1 MNHEQH
7 KDTGKEQNTDLLHGA
22 GELLGHA
29 PGPHHPGGGDD
40 VVHRDVTGVLDVL
53 HLLPVPRG
61 LLESLDDEGG
71 GRGNHAARG
80 LPVLNLELDSDL
92 ESLPFLGGLGDV
104 VSDLLGRQAEG
115 TDLGGQGAAG
125 GGNSV
130 KRKMKSCSLWSL
142 YNLPG
147 SSDLSSN
154 SPKVDVGDGGG
165 VELGSHLECCT
176 GNVVGAEQEIKY
188 SCSGNMLIAAQEIQ

>member
-1 MNHEQH
+1 M
-7 KDTGKEQNTDLLHGA
+7 
-22 GELLGHA
+22 
-29 PGPHHPGGGDD
+29 
-40 VVHRDVTGVLDVL
+40 
-53 HLLPVPRG
+53 
-61 LLESLDDEGG
+61 
-71 GRGNHAARG
+71 
-80 LPVLNLELDSDL
+80 
-92 ESLPFLGGLGDV
+92 GGLGDV
-104 VSDLLGRQAEG
+104 VSNLLGRQAEG

-165 VELGSHLECCT
+165 VKLGSHLECCT

-188 SCSGNMLIAAQEIQ
+188 SCSGNMLIAAQEIQWSCTGNIPSAAQEICLVLHRKYNRAAQEMYSSAAQDRDIY